1 MTDQGW
7 TDVAKVAIGGG
18 LTGLVTLVGRVAHR
32 HYRSAE
38 TAIEES
44 VARGALRGEIEALDG
59 AVTKLRHR
67 LDREIESRLH
77 LESALSNAQIELVD
91 VQRRLDEC
99 ERHRRRYPDVSI

>member
-7 TDVAKVAIGGG
+7 TDVAKVLLGGG
-18 LTGLVTLVGRVAHR
+18 LTGLVTLLGRVAHR

-44 VARGALRGEIEALDG
+44 IAREALRREIEALDG

-77 LESALSNAQIELVD
+77 LESALSNAQLELIEVN
-91 VQRRLDEC
+91 RRLDEC
-99 ERHRRRYPDVSI
+99 ERHRRSDPNVSV